1 MIKKTQN
8 GEKELK
14 TAIIYTTKGG
24 TTRECAHLLQRE
36 LNGQDVTVLDMKD
49 AEKIGGYDIVIIGFP
64 IRMARMSKIARKY
77 VKEHKSELMVK
88 KVAYFMCCGFI
99 DCADE
104 YAERILPRE
113 LSRRALAVMCL
124 GGSLDPSR
132 FKGLDK
138 LIVRSVRSEILGG
151 GNNGEQRDDMSLPTI
166 LDENISQLAN
176 IIRNVH

>member
-36 LNGQDVTVLDMKD
+36 LKGQDVTVLDMKD

-176 IIRNVH
+176 IIKNVR